1 MKSFANLLF
10 TAAILSSKSQ
20 KLVEG
25 EICPAKEI
33 TQHTT
38 FALLLLWYT
47 NSIFHYYLIPYKS
60 RTISPITIC
69 FSNLLRFMYLVHKLF
84 SWCKSPTSFTC
95 FDRYGQNLNKK
106 YLGKHNKV
114 HVSEIQNIE
123 FSFFHSQIC
132 REQQKCLKS

>member
-1 MKSFANLLF
+1 MKRFANLLF
-10 TAAILSSKSQ
+10 TAAILSSKSH

-33 TQHTT
+33 TQYTT

-47 NSIFHYYLIPYKS
+47 NLIPYKS

-95 FDRYGQNLNKK
+95 FDRYGRNLNKK

-123 FSFFHSQIC
+123 FFSPHKYAGSN
-132 REQQKCLKS
+132 KSVLSLNF